1 MAVKFIGDSYDF
13 PCANQVEN
21 YGGDMNVYVVWDHH
35 LIYCAPNT
43 YRLPPDMKFRDF
55 LEQVFAP
62 DYPQHPDTGKVDW
75 DQGVWQLENE
85 PWQPDL
91 DKSFRENGVAHNSFI
106 RVTTPG
112 LEGMHGVGN

>member
-1 MAVKFIGDSYDF
+1 MPVKFIGDAYDF

-21 YGGDMNVYVVWDHH
+21 YGGDINIYVVWDHH

-62 DYPQHPDTGKVDW
+62 DYPQHPDTAQVDW
-75 DQGVWQLENE
+75 DQGVWQLENQ

-91 DKSFRENGVAHNSFI
+91 DKSFVENGVAHNSFI

-112 LEGMHGVGN
+112 LEGLHGVGN